1 MCTNEMFTDKTET
14 PPNPVDE
21 FVNSAAVK
29 GAGFY
34 MPYEVSIECFQV
46 KNTTQRDVGV
56 ALTPNSG
63 SSYLSVNSDCSLSL
77 GGLSHGYNTVF
88 GISTDYK
95 GHCCILTEIVQKNKG
110 DGGYSQKAVA
120 LTLDDNGNVIATD
133 QVLTGSKKEDQYWV
147 ATCTGDVEYDKEE
160 KDHIKSA
167 SFKIESVSKT
177 GFYLTASNNSIC
189 IGSTPTIWT
198 LSMEPMKPQYL
209 TLYFTLH
216 IKVIAFYPVYI
227 KLGL

>member
-1 MCTNEMFTDKTET
+1 M
-14 PPNPVDE
+14 
-21 FVNSAAVK
+21 K
-29 GAGFY
+29 GTLDNLNA
-34 MPYEVSIECFQV
+34 
-46 KNTTQRDVGV
+46 VGV
-56 ALTPNSG
+56 YKIILENGDTFKLAM
-63 SSYLSVNSDCSLSL
+63 Y
-77 GGLSHGYNTVF
+77 GGKLVIN
-88 GISTDYK
+88 
-95 GHCCILTEIVQKNKG
+95 G

-120 LTLDDNGNVIATD
+120 LTLDDNGDVIATD

-209 TLYFTLH
+209 TFSDIVLHPSHQGNSFLPSLYQVGSLTNQKWSISPSLPTSWTFLPKTEGFHKKAKHL
-216 IKVIAFYPVYI
+216 KNV
-227 KLGL
+227 